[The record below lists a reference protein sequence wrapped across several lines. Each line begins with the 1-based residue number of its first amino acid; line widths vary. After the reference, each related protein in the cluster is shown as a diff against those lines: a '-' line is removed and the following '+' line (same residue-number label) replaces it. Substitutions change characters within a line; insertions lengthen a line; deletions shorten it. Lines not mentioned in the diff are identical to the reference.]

1 MWSIVPRAD
10 LVLAATPG
18 IAATLSAQRPD
29 ARVRTVPNA
38 VVPEE
43 LLALAPPER
52 GRLDPPRVTYVGLV
66 GDAQRLAVLL
76 AVAERMPHVA
86 FSVVG
91 RGPERAQLEARA
103 SERGLRNVEFTAHVN
118 PSGLLEHYRAADI
131 LFAQVRSTPTL
142 DQTAMPS
149 KLMEYMASG
158 RPVIY
163 AGNGHAAAE
172 IERIGSGLAVPP
184 EEPQAIETAIQAL
197 LGDPRR
203 AVALGAAGRAYAR
216 SRREERVLS
225 TALLAAIEELDS

>member
-1 MWSIVPRAD
+1 MGPS
-10 LVLAATPG
+10 G
-18 IAATLSAQRPD
+18 
-29 ARVRTVPNA
+29 
-38 VVPEE
+38 
-43 LLALAPPER
+43 
-52 GRLDPPRVTYVGLV
+52 
-66 GDAQRLAVLL
+66 
-76 AVAERMPHVA
+76 PH
-86 FSVVG
+86 
-91 RGPERAQLEARA
+91 LEARA

-118 PSGLLEHYRAADI
+118 PSGLLESYRAADI

-203 AVALGAAGRAYAR
+203 AVALGAGRQGLRALPAR
-216 SRREERVLS
+216 GARPQH
-225 TALLAAIEELDS
+225 ALLAAIEELDS